1 MKSFYWMQ
9 HFCSVRLDLLSVL
22 SEREPQEYLG
32 LTYFAGNRQKY
43 LMVVKNDSQF
53 LVVDSGQYV
62 CSISENSKEWEDF
75 NLSYCRKM
83 RSRGLS
89 YDKIFCLCRDK
100 GLYK

>member
-1 MKSFYWMQ
+1 MQ
-9 HFCSVRLDLLSVL
+9 YFFDIKLISPSVL

-43 LMVVKNDSQF
+43 LTVLKNDSEF

-62 CSISENSKEWEDF
+62 CSIDENSKEWEEL

-83 RSRGLS
+83 RNRGLN
-89 YDKIFCLCRDK
+89 YDKIFCVCRSRS
-100 GLYK
+100 LYK